1 MVKVRK
7 ESTLRTK
14 EENPREN
21 KGGICSMGMLFTILM
36 DFIFISPNAGVN
48 PILIAMYLGIVL
60 GAVST
65 SAEEI
70 YSLYK
75 NKKIKLFQWLL
86 FFAFCFVLLS
96 LCSYLSGFQVF
107 TPIGECLFVGSMA
120 LVTAS
125 LGYSI
130 WIKE

>member
-1 MVKVRK
+1 MEKV
-7 ESTLRTK
+7 
-14 EENPREN
+14 
-21 KGGICSMGMLFTILM
+21 FTILM

-60 GAVST
+60 GAVLT

-86 FFAFCFVLLS
+86 FFAFYFVLLS

-107 TPIGECLFVGSMA
+107 TLIGECLFVGSMA